1 MLKATEQFI
10 KDNIE
15 LIEENKWD
23 EVYEHS
29 IETSELLVYID
40 FLKTML
46 TAGINPN
53 LDKYTLNDLEADL
66 SVISGMH
73 AEDFTASK
81 IEGVNVLAYLNN
93 KAIAQALTNV
103 LRATRRL
110 NFNEQITGD
119 GTYMSNLYIII
130 PEIYD
135 VHSVYDRMR
144 ALDNA
149 VLEVHVS
156 AGGYLDELYYEEGP
170 YQFTEAIVGDGLK
183 DFVIA
188 QDNTY
193 EDNINQFLDGWIEAF
208 FTED

>member
-110 NFNEQITGD
+110 NFNE
-119 GTYMSNLYIII
+119 
-130 PEIYD
+130 
-135 VHSVYDRMR
+135 
-144 ALDNA
+144 
-149 VLEVHVS
+149 
-156 AGGYLDELYYEEGP
+156 
-170 YQFTEAIVGDGLK
+170 
-183 DFVIA
+183 
-188 QDNTY
+188 
-193 EDNINQFLDGWIEAF
+193 
-208 FTED
+208 